1 MTRLEKKDRL
11 NEMLSLVPH
20 AKFREFQEEIARRS
34 NSSIQTVYNWRTGRT
49 EIPKL
54 VMKEIENVFRSL

>member
-11 NEMLSLVPH
+11 NEMLACVPH
-20 AKFREFQEEIARRS
+20 AKFRKFQEEIARRA

-49 EIPKL
+49 EIPEL
-54 VMKEIENVFRSL
+54 AMKEIESIYGSL

>member
-49 EIPKL
+49 EIPEL
-54 VMKEIENVFRSL
+54 AMKEIESIYESL

>member
-20 AKFREFQEEIARRS
+20 AKFREFQEEIARRA

-49 EIPKL
+49 EIP
-54 VMKEIENVFRSL
+54 EYESL